1 MGCGSSKNAGM
12 MAHAAP
18 PELRAQAQSL
28 RGPDAVSENRTAQQ
42 AATSAPAPPAPAKSA
57 GPAKLEGS
65 EYGEYRFAGAIA
77 EKYLSK
83 RGLTLADYEGAAWIK
98 DKAMA
103 DKVADSMLEWAVSKG
118 ASTFCHLFQP
128 MGATLRHGQTG
139 CVQLT
144 MMRFG
149 KDGAPFWKF
158 DGDDLL
164 QGETDG
170 SSYPNGGIRATH
182 TAGGYLTVDPE
193 SPPYIRDDVMYI
205 PACFVSYTGY
215 ALDEKTPLKRAVQAL
230 SNEGTRLLKLM
241 GYETS
246 GLVVN
251 IGLEQEFFLI
261 PRDAY
266 FKRPDLQ
273 MAGRTVL
280 GKFPAR
286 GQEACD
292 HYMAPMFSGNSP
304 LECLKDVQ
312 QQCFKLGIP
321 LLTRHRE
328 VAPNQYEFAPLF
340 GAVAVQ
346 TDQNLEVMRILEE
359 TAPKYGLAA
368 LLQEKPFTGV
378 NGNGKHNN
386 WSIGTKDGVNLL
398 NVGQITKASGNDM
411 IFPVIMSAIVSGVD
425 VYGDLMRMAIASPG
439 NDFRLGAMEAPPS
452 VISTYL
458 GKQMTEY
465 LESFR
470 DGQFKSYQPTT
481 TPISLGADDLPVIT
495 APAEDR
501 NRTSPF
507 PYGGHR
513 FEFRAV
519 GSSQNV
525 SQVNTVLATMC
536 AKQFKLIADRIE
548 AGEQAHAVA
557 QSLLKKH
564 MKAVFNGNGYDPAW
578 PAQADD
584 LGLAHIDS
592 GIDSIMCLTKDKNM
606 RMFEE
611 MGVLEKTE
619 CAARETVMLENYV
632 GVVEVEAGAMIDMVN
647 QHVLPSVTKAGL
659 GSSVEGKLKEGVQS
673 VEAAL
678 EGIHKAGNARVQ
690 GALARTLRLETMI
703 ALREICDAAEAQVP
717 ADLWTLATMKELLFV
732 DTNKNTFMNQYR
744 S

>member
-1 MGCGSSKNAGM
+1 MND
-12 MAHAAP
+12 
-18 PELRAQAQSL
+18 LQS
-28 RGPDAVSENRTAQQ
+28 
-42 AATSAPAPPAPAKSA
+42 
-57 GPAKLEGS
+57 S

-77 EKYLSK
+77 SKYLTK
-83 RGLTLADYEGAAWIK
+83 RGLSLADYEGAAWVK
-98 DKAMA
+98 DRAMA
-103 DKVADSMLEWAVSKG
+103 DKVADAMLEWALSKG
-118 ASTFCHLFQP
+118 ATSFCHLFQP

-144 MMRFG
+144 MLRFG
-149 KDGAPFWKF
+149 KDGLPTWKF

-170 SSYPNGGIRATH
+170 SSYPSGGLRATH

-193 SPPYIRDDVMYI
+193 SAPYVRDDVMYI

-215 ALDEKTPLKRAVQAL
+215 ALDEKTPLKRAVQAC
-230 SNEGTRLLKLM
+230 SKEGTRLLKLM

-273 MAGRTVL
+273 FSGRTVL

-292 HYMAPMFSGNSP
+292 HYMAPMFTGNAP
-304 LECLKDVQ
+304 LECVKDVQ
-312 QQCFKLGIP
+312 RQCFKLGIP

-378 NGNGKHNN
+378 NGSGKHNN

-411 IFPVIMSAIVSGVD
+411 IFPVVMSAIVSAVD
-425 VYGDLMRMAIASPG
+425 TYGDLMRMAIASPG

-458 GKQMTEY
+458 GEQMTKY

-470 DGQFKSYQPTT
+470 DGSFKAYDPTT

-525 SQVNTVLATMC
+525 STVNTVLATMC
-536 AKQFKLIADRIE
+536 AKQFKVIADRIE
-548 AGEQAHAVA
+548 AGEKPDAVA
-557 QSLLKKH
+557 QSLLKEH
-564 MKAVFNGNGYDPAW
+564 MKAVFNGNGYDPEW
-578 PAQADD
+578 PAQADK

-592 GIDSIMCLTKDKNM
+592 GIDSIKCMTKEKNM
-606 RMFEE
+606 AMFEE
-611 MGVLEKTE
+611 MNVLKREE

-632 GVVEVEAGAMIDMVN
+632 GLVEVEAGVMIDMVN
-647 QHVLPSVTKAGL
+647 QHIIPSVTKAGL
-659 GSSVEGKLKEGVQS
+659 GPS
-673 VEAAL
+673 VEAQLKDGVVMVEEAL
-678 EGIHKAGNARVQ
+678 EAIHKADDAATQ

-703 ALREICDAAEAQVP
+703 NLRKVCDDAEAKTP
-717 ADLWTLATMKELLFV
+717 AGMWTLATIKELLFV
-732 DTNKNTFMNQYR
+732 DTNHTKFNNNYPN
-744 S
+744 